1 MKHLV
6 LHTNMFPYR
15 VLVLN
20 SHPRSRRKGRA
31 KKLLTFFSQRLWS
44 VNVIIGEQRADKTG
58 AVSRVRVCECPCLWV
73 HLLFVLPVLELH
85 ICTQ

>member
-20 SHPRSRRKGRA
+20 SHPRSRRKRKG
-31 KKLLTFFSQRLWS
+31 KETTDLFFPAS
-44 VNVIIGEQRADKTG
+44 VDCECYHWRADKTG
-58 AVSRVRVCECPCLWV
+58 AVSRIRVCECPCLWV
-73 HLLFVLPVLELH
+73 NLLFVLPVLELH